1 MPSEP
6 KDFIRLSDESIE
18 RIRSLCDL
26 VARKNR
32 RNEQSRTMAVGI
44 AEYAEHHGLV
54 SRKQAEWLARN
65 ADFHSQPRP
74 EELRE
79 VGIPSKE
86 QERQASIFD
95 DERYDDADDLISSLA
110 SIRKAIDA
118 VISRLRA

>member
-6 KDFIRLSDESIE
+6 KDFIHLSDESIE
-18 RIRSLCDL
+18 HIRSLCDL

-65 ADFHSQPRP
+65 ADFYNQPRP

-79 VGIPSKE
+79 VSVPRKE
-86 QERQASIFD
+86 QERHASLFD
-95 DERYDDADDLISSLA
+95 DERYDDAADLIASLA